1 MHSVVIHSVNRKEN
15 MKMKNIYINPT
26 LEIVTLADEDVISTS
41 FGDGPIAI
49 GNPNGVEWGDF

>member
-1 MHSVVIHSVNRKEN
+1 
-15 MKMKNIYINPT
+15 MKNMYINPT